1 MASPVPAD
9 LEDALAANPAA
20 RANFGAMSPEQK
32 DAWVAWIERARLP
45 RARRRRVADA
55 VRRIGGGAAV
65 RETEVA
71 GPAVVPLPRDDWW
84 LWLVGLVLLA
94 GLAAFLVWLTVYRD
108 RDSHHPATSGTV
120 IVPKVVGSSSVSAR
134 FQLRSAK
141 LGSVLVHVAAERPKG
156 VVIRQSPR
164 AGGTV
169 PRGTTVTLVVSNGPA
184 KPATVTRPTTTVATT
199 TVATT
204 TVATTTVATTTARS
218 TTPAPPSSGNGY
230 TGMQL
235 QPAIRKLTQGQQQAI
250 VSYVTSS
257 RAAGVV
263 VASSSAGT
271 RLRLQVSSGAS
282 PQPAASVPDV
292 TGEDAATA
300 VQDLEAAG
308 FTAIQAKW
316 PVGDAS
322 QVGQVVYETPA
333 GGRQAPAG
341 SAIVVYVGS

>member
-1 MASPVPAD
+1 MATPVPAD

-32 DAWVAWIERARLP
+32 DAWVAWIDRARLP
-45 RARRRRVADA
+45 RARRRRVAEA
-55 VRRIGGGAAV
+55 VRRIGGGGAV

-84 LWLVGLVLLA
+84 VWLVGLALLA
-94 GLAAFLVWLTVYRD
+94 GLGAFLVWLTVYRD
-108 RDSHHPATSGTV
+108 RDSHPATAGSV
-120 IVPKVVGSSSVSAR
+120 VVPKVVGSPAESAR
-134 FQLRSAK
+134 FQLKGAK
-141 LGSVLVHVAAERPKG
+141 LGSVLVHAAAAQPKG

-184 KPATVTRPTTTVATT
+184 KPATVTAKTTTVATTVATT

-204 TVATTTVATTTARS
+204 TIATTTARS

-250 VSYVTSS
+250 VSYATSS
-257 RAAGVV
+257 RPAGVV
-263 VASSSAGT
+263 VASSNAGT
-271 RLRLQVSSGAS
+271 RMRLQVSSGAS
-282 PQPAASVPDV
+282 PQPMSSIPDV

-300 VQDLEAAG
+300 VQDLQTAG

-316 PVGDAS
+316 PVSDAS

-333 GGRQAPAG
+333 GGSQAPGG
-341 SAIVVYVGS
+341 SAIVVYVGAS